1 MSMLRSVAEKPWEY
15 QPPGLETGP
24 ESAFE
29 FSPEKVALALF
40 LVIVGII
47 FSLLGVTYFLRMELG
62 DWVPLADPSMLWI
75 NTAVLVASS
84 VFFQWA
90 LISSRKD
97 NLRAARNTFVV
108 GGMLAL
114 LFVAGQLAVWQQL
127 NATGFGIRSNPSS
140 AFFYLLTG
148 LHAAHL
154 LGGLWVWSKTSFRLF
169 REREDDKQEL
179 ELSVQLCTT
188 YWHFLLLLWV
198 ALFALLANT

>member
-1 MSMLRSVAEKPWEY
+1 MSLLRSVADKPWEY
-15 QPPGLETGP
+15 QAPGPETGP
-24 ESAFE
+24 ESAFQL
-29 FSPEKVALALF
+29 SPERVALALF
-40 LVIVGII
+40 LIIVGII
-47 FSLLGVTYFLRMELG
+47 FSLLTVTYFLRMDLG
-62 DWVPLADPSMLWI
+62 DWIPLADPAMLWV
-75 NTAVLVASS
+75 NTAVLIASS

-90 LISSRKD
+90 LLATRRDERSV
-97 NLRAARNTFVV
+97 ARRTFVV
-108 GGMLAL
+108 GGILAL

-127 NATGFGIRSNPSS
+127 SNSGFGVQANPAS

-169 REREDDKQEL
+169 REDDSQEL

-198 ALFALLANT
+198 VLFALLANT

>member
-1 MSMLRSVAEKPWEY
+1 MSMLRSVADKPWEY
-15 QPPGLETGP
+15 QPPSQETGP
-24 ESAFE
+24 ESAFG
-29 FSPEKVALALF
+29 FSPERVALALF
-40 LVIVGII
+40 LVVVGII

-62 DWVPLADPSMLWI
+62 DWVPLADPAMLWV
-75 NTAVLVASS
+75 NTAVLIASS

-90 LISSRKD
+90 LLACRRDDRPVARK
-97 NLRAARNTFVV
+97 TFMV

-114 LFVAGQLAVWQQL
+114 LFIAGQLAVWQQL
-127 NATGFGIRSNPSS
+127 DSGGFGVQANPAS

-169 REREDDKQEL
+169 REEDSQAL

-198 ALFALLANT
+198 VLFALLANT

>member
-1 MSMLRSVAEKPWEY
+1 MSVLRSVTDKPWEY
-15 QPPGLETGP
+15 QPPSQNTGP
-24 ESAFE
+24 ESAFA
-29 FSPEKVALALF
+29 FSPERVALALF
-40 LVIVGII
+40 LIIVGII
-47 FSLLGVTYFLRMELG
+47 FSLLGVTYFLRMDLG
-62 DWVPLADPSMLWI
+62 DWVPLADPAMLWI
-75 NTAVLVASS
+75 NTAVLIASS
-84 VFFQWA
+84 AFFQWA
-90 LISSRKD
+90 QVSSRRD
-97 NLRAARNTFVV
+97 DRRLTRRTFIA

-127 NATGFGIRSNPSS
+127 DSNGFSVQSNPAS

-169 REREDDKQEL
+169 REEASHEL

-198 ALFALLANT
+198 VLFALLANT